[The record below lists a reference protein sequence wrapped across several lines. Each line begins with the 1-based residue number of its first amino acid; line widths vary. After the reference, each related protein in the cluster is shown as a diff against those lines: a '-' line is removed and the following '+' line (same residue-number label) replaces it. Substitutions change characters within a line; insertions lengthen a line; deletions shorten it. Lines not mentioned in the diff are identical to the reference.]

1 MRTHKYINDP
11 KDLLEQGKRIV
22 SEKADHKDRKFIYR
36 VSMVNLMLS
45 GLSPKELSSNCG
57 YSERTLQG
65 WLKKVDEF
73 GWETLRTKKQ
83 TGRSGKLTDQQR
95 EEIKISI
102 KEGPEKSG
110 YTVWGGPSLSDHIKT
125 RYGIDYGVRACQIL
139 MHTMEFS
146 LIRPQIYP
154 SLENPD
160 IEAREN
166 FKKTDRNQPKLQIDF
181 RISRRSSFSS
191 ADNHHKNL
199 GRKGFRT

>member
-22 SEKADHKDRKFIYR
+22 SEKVEHDDRKFIYR

-65 WLKKVDEF
+65 WLKKADEF

-83 TGRSGKLTDQQR
+83 TGRPGKLTDQQR
-95 EEIKISI
+95 EEIKLTI

-139 MHTMEFS
+139 MHAMGFS

-160 IEAREN
+160 TEARES
-166 FKKTDRNQPKLQIDF
+166 FKKTD
-181 RISRRSSFSS
+181 
-191 ADNHHKNL
+191 
-199 GRKGFRT
+199 